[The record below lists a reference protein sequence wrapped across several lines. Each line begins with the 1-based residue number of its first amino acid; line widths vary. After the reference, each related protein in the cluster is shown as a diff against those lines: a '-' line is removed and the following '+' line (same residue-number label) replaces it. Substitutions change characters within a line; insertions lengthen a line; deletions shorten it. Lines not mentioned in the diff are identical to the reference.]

1 MREIY
6 FIFQNFV
13 CPPFCICK
21 SHAVYCAHT
30 GVDVFSFPLNTTL
43 LYLLNTTSISMEL
56 YDLHST
62 DFLNLLVL
70 NMSASQI
77 PFQIIQ
83 QFLDFL
89 PNLRVLYMR
98 NSLIT
103 NLDGIHFK
111 NLWKLQILDL
121 QLNSIHSL
129 SSRCMLGLSY
139 VLDLD
144 FHQMSTRYIQSRAFE
159 GLYLLEL
166 LNMSNNSV
174 GVLNR
179 DIFHDLPSLLHVD
192 ITHNVII
199 DIHISTFH
207 GLDIIVSVSSNIICC
222 YMKNPANCETE
233 TLR

>member
-1 MREIY
+1 MRKVY

-21 SHAVYCAHT
+21 SHAVYCAYT

-43 LYLLNTTSISMEL
+43 LYLLNTTSSSMEL
-56 YDLHST
+56 NDLHST

-166 LNMSNNSV
+166 LNLSNNSV

-179 DIFHDLPSLLHVD
+179 NIFH
-192 ITHNVII
+192 THTQC
-199 DIHISTFH
+199 D
-207 GLDIIVSVSSNIICC
+207 
-222 YMKNPANCETE
+222 Y
-233 TLR
+233 